1 MTGLFNVAVAV
12 AAVDAELA
20 VVQRVAEG
28 HRLDRR
34 IADPGVFRRGV
45 IRGGGRDDATEQ
57 KQKNNDLQR

>member
-34 IADPGVFRRGV
+34 IADPGVFRRGI
-45 IRGGGRDDATEQ
+45 IRSGGRDDATEQ